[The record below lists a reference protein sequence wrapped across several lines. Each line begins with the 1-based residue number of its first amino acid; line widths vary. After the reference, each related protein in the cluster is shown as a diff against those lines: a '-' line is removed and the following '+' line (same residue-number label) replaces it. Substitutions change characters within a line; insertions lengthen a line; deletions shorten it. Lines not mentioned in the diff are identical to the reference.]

1 MHAISSVQ
9 SILLFCVPVDH
20 YYYTVRM
27 LGFHIT
33 HIIHDVFSIS
43 NNPPLK
49 CFILIVFYLIIDL
62 LNFICIEYKHFE
74 RTQTIFYDIFNSFK
88 FLLTLTLYYFLS
100 LSDLSSFNFYWW
112 IIECNGYWLISHL
125 LFESLNFLV
134 NSLRYNSFILAYVF
148 LWSSDRV
155 SAKSD
160 LILIVGSI
168 LIGLFVSPIAD
179 LVIFVIG
186 GFALKQ
192 QQVSYVRDNLRWLL
206 R

>member
-1 MHAISSVQ
+1 
-9 SILLFCVPVDH
+9 
-20 YYYTVRM
+20 M
-27 LGFHIT
+27 LSFHIT

-49 CFILIVFYLIIDL
+49 CFILIVFYLIIYL
-62 LNFICIEYKHFE
+62 LNFVCIEHKHFE
-74 RTQTIFYDIFNSFK
+74 RTQTILYDIFNSLK
-88 FLLTLTLYYFLS
+88 FLLTLTLYYYFFS

-112 IIECNGYWLISHL
+112 IIECDGYGLISHL
-125 LFESLNFLV
+125 LFESLNFLI

-148 LWSSDRV
+148 LWSCDRI

-160 LILIVGSI
+160 LILIVGSV
-168 LIGLFVSPIAD
+168 LIGLFVCPIAD

-192 QQVSYVRDNLRWLL
+192 QQVSYVRDNLWGLL